1 MSNRYRRAFPVDPEL
16 AESVEESI
24 RIGTRRSIKDVF
36 PDLKASMDKH
46 DEPTPVCL
54 RCGKK
59 LSSAGSKKLGYG
71 PICFKKHLKEV
82 QKLKERRLF

>member
-24 RIGTRRSIKDVF
+24 RVGARKLIKDVF
-36 PDLKASMDKH
+36 NKS

-59 LSSAGSKKLGYG
+59 LKSAESKKLGYG
-71 PICFKKHLKEV
+71 PICFKRHLKET